1 MSHPLRIEIRGTG
14 ASVPD
19 QVLDNA
25 FFAAYLDTSE
35 EWILPRT
42 GIRERRRV
50 ADQESTLTLA
60 LAASRRALDD
70 AGMSAE
76 EIDLVLVCTAT
87 PETQIP
93 STACWLQ
100 HALGLGDRGIAA
112 FDLGAACSGFVY
124 GLIVAGMMIE
134 SGVYHHV
141 LLVGAETL
149 TRITDYQDR
158 ATCILF
164 GDGAGAAIL
173 AKSQDPERGVLY
185 HELGADGARAK
196 AVWVPAGGA
205 KEPASSRTVNER
217 LHYMRMNG
225 RELFKFAVLK
235 MEELIDRAVE
245 VTGIKP
251 QDIKLIIPHQSNL
264 RIMESARRRIGQAA
278 SGTAAGQD
286 GRKHRPV
293 REHLGGFDRSGIG

>member
-100 HALGLGDRGIAA
+100 HALGLGERGVAA

-134 SGVYHHV
+134 SGVYHNV

-149 TRITDYQDR
+149 TRITDYQ
-158 ATCILF
+158 
-164 GDGAGAAIL
+164 
-173 AKSQDPERGVLY
+173 
-185 HELGADGARAK
+185 
-196 AVWVPAGGA
+196 
-205 KEPASSRTVNER
+205 
-217 LHYMRMNG
+217 
-225 RELFKFAVLK
+225 
-235 MEELIDRAVE
+235 
-245 VTGIKP
+245 
-251 QDIKLIIPHQSNL
+251 
-264 RIMESARRRIGQAA
+264 
-278 SGTAAGQD
+278 
-286 GRKHRPV
+286 
-293 REHLGGFDRSGIG
+293 